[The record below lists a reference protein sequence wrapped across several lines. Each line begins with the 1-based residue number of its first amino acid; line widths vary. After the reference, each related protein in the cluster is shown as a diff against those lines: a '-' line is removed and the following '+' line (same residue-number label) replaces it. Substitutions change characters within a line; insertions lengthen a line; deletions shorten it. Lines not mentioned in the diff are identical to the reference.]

1 MLLAFSALSAYSV
14 KNKEKE
20 QRILH
25 FVICSSHILQMIQ
38 SSTLVENTTI
48 QNSLC
53 INVHSKL
60 LESVATPFFMM
71 LSSYKHSSYKAFV
84 VVNKLLTRLGAVSLN
99 IFKQVMVSSS
109 GCVLLFRSH
118 WKEKQE
124 GGWVSWGGVG
134 LLVFPGRKVWSSLF
148 GSEVPGAVQCL
159 AWWPCDC
166 LQRNLMSSPAEL
178 CSKVSFH
185 LSSNLWTL
193 KLWAME
199 LQLCQYT
206 TN

>member
-1 MLLAFSALSAYSV
+1 MNLTLCWIESEWAVYVKFSYYTSLLMLPIYKNSA
-14 KNKEKE
+14 
-20 QRILH
+20 H
-25 FVICSSHILQMIQ
+25 
-38 SSTLVENTTI
+38 
-48 QNSLC
+48 
-53 INVHSKL
+53 
-60 LESVATPFFMM
+60 
-71 LSSYKHSSYKAFV
+71 KALIIF
-84 VVNKLLTRLGAVSLN
+84 NKLLFRLCILIKWIKTFYVFYIWLHLHN
-99 IFKQVMVSSS
+99 
-109 GCVLLFRSH
+109 LLFHSH
-118 WKEKQE
+118 WKESKRV
-124 GGWVSWGGVG
+124 GGLLEVGWGG

-148 GSEVPGAVQCL
+148 GSMVPGAAQCL

-185 LSSNLWTL
+185 LSCNLWTL

>member
-1 MLLAFSALSAYSV
+1 MCRNVYYKVLYS
-14 KNKEKE
+14 
-20 QRILH
+20 I
-25 FVICSSHILQMIQ
+25 
-38 SSTLVENTTI
+38 
-48 QNSLC
+48 
-53 INVHSKL
+53 
-60 LESVATPFFMM
+60 ATPFFMT
-71 LSSYKHSSYKAFV
+71 LSSYKDLAHKAFV
-84 VVNKLLTRLGAVSLN
+84 VFNKLLTRLQAVSLN
-99 IFKQVMVSSS
+99 ILKHVMVSSS
-109 GCVLLFRSH
+109 GCIHTIFCFAH
-118 WKEKQE
+118 IEKKAR
-124 GGWVSWGGVG
+124 GWVGWLRWGG

-148 GSEVPGAVQCL
+148 RSKVPGDALCL